1 MANKHLDAAVELAK
15 LSKSRQK
22 HGAVVVKNGQVVSA
36 GVNTSKGTAEYHWPL
51 ASEHAE
57 ERAIS
62 QAGKDAR
69 GATIYVARVNKL
81 GERRLSKPC
90 ERCLSAIR
98 KSGIAR
104 IVHT

>member
-1 MANKHLDAAVELAK
+1 MANKHLDAAKDLAK
-15 LSKSRQK
+15 LSKARYK
-22 HGAVVVKNGQVVSA
+22 HGALVVRNGQIVSA
-36 GVNTSKGTAEYHWPL
+36 GVNVSKGTAEYHWPL

-69 GATIYVARVNKL
+69 GATLYVARVNRQ
-81 GERRLSKPC
+81 GDARMSKPC
-90 ERCLSAIR
+90 ERCTAVIR

-104 IVHT
+104 VVHT

>member
-1 MANKHLDAAVELAK
+1 MANKHLEAAKELAK
-15 LSKSRQK
+15 LSRSRQK
-22 HGAVVVKNGQVVSA
+22 HGAIVVRNGQVVSA
-36 GVNTSKGTAEYHWPL
+36 GVNISKGTADVHWPL

-62 QAGKDAR
+62 QAGKEAR
-69 GATIYVARVNKL
+69 GATLYVARVNRL
-81 GERRLSKPC
+81 GEARLSRPC
-90 ERCLSAIR
+90 ERCQSAIR

>member
-1 MANKHLDAAVELAK
+1 MANKHLNAAIELAK
-15 LSKSRQK
+15 LSKARHK
-22 HGAVVVKNGQVVSA
+22 HGALVVKNGQVVSA
-36 GVNTSKGTAEYHWPL
+36 GVNTMRGTAEIHWPF

-69 GATIYVARVNKL
+69 GAVIYVARVNNQ
-81 GERRLSKPC
+81 GVARLSKPC
-90 ERCLSAIR
+90 ERCRSVIR